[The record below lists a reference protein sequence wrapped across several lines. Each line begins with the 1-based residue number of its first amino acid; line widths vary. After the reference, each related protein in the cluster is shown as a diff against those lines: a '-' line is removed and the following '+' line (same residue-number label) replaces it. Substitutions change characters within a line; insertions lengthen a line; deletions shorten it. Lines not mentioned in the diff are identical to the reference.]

1 MAGIL
6 ASTKMEKTEPGYLVR
21 FLGASLA
28 LALCLLLVRSR
39 LIHFLSLHG
48 LPQDIKL
55 PLLAGL
61 AGYYDFVYVAALT
74 AVFLALTAIARR
86 NQTVQRMIYAVFV
99 VVGVFS
105 LLLAMANVRIV
116 AIFGSPLTYSWL
128 YYSDF
133 LRGQDARNAIVEAL
147 TVKRLLLGAAMVALF
162 LASSRI
168 LAFGL
173 RAAIRRVG
181 ARALAAIAI
190 PLLLLYFP
198 IAGARVRRSG
208 WREHKLKNPV
218 VAFVRSMVVAGR
230 SPSLLT
236 MPTSFGSQDFEPLAA
251 EPERSSRAP
260 RGGDPVR
267 NVLIVVL
274 ESVAAEYL
282 QPYGGRYPVTPTLQT
297 LQSRA
302 ALFESIYTPA
312 PYTTSSL
319 AALLLSIYPSV
330 VQKDF
335 IKENPSVSFPSLSS
349 VLQARGY
356 RTAYF
361 GSADARFL
369 NTGAFLSH
377 HGFDVVRDYRS
388 VPCSGALL
396 RASTPNWPLLDG
408 IDDECTAD
416 ALVGWIA
423 EAPERPFFAVFWT
436 MMTHYPYFASE
447 PASDFGVHNAYFNRY
462 LNALQHD
469 DLVIA
474 KVMRSL
480 EERGLDRSTLVAV
493 VGDHGEAFG
502 RHGYSS
508 HGTNVYEE
516 NVHVPLLLIQ
526 PNRFHGERYPD
537 VGGIIDLAPTI
548 LDLLDIPPPRL
559 WQGRSLWSPTRT
571 GRAYFASW
579 LSDFR
584 LGYREGNR
592 KIIYHAGD
600 NRFEVFDLL
609 HDPVEATNLAAHEP
623 ATIVAAKERL
633 AAWVQYQDR
642 MMRSLFSKE
651 PRSAPE
657 DPASRPPE
665 PRR

>member
-1 MAGIL
+1 MAETL
-6 ASTKMEKTEPGYLVR
+6 ASAKTEKTEPDDLVR
-21 FLGASLA
+21 LLGASLA
-28 LALCLLLVRSR
+28 LALCLLLVRSQ
-39 LIHFLSLHG
+39 LIPFLSLHG
-48 LPQDIKL
+48 LPRDLKI
-55 PLLAGL
+55 PLLALL
-61 AGYYDFVYVAALT
+61 AGYDDFVYVAALT
-74 AVFLALTAIARR
+74 AVFLALTVMARR
-86 NQTVQRMIYAVFV
+86 NQGAQRVIYAVFV
-99 VVGVFS
+99 VVGTLS

-116 AIFGSPLTYSWL
+116 AIFRSPLTYSWL

-133 LRGQDARNAIVEAL
+133 LRGQDARNAILEAL
-147 TVKRLLLGAAMVALF
+147 TVKRLLVGAAMVALF
-162 LASSRI
+162 LALSRA
-168 LAFGL
+168 LALGL
-173 RAAIRRVG
+173 RAAVRRVG
-181 ARALAAIAI
+181 ARPLAAIAI
-190 PLLLLYFP
+190 CLLLLYFP
-198 IAGARVRRSG
+198 IARVGVRRIG

-218 VAFVRSMVVAGR
+218 VAFLRSAIVAGQA
-230 SPSLLT
+230 PALLT
-236 MPTSFGSQDFEPLAA
+236 LPTSVGSQDFEPLAA
-251 EPERSSRAP
+251 GPERASRAP

-282 QPYGGRYPVTPTLQT
+282 QPYGGRHPVTPTLQA

-302 ALFESIYTPA
+302 ALFESIYAPA
-312 PYTTSSL
+312 PYTTTSL
-319 AALLLSIYPSV
+319 AALLLSLYPSV
-330 VQKDF
+330 VQKDLL
-335 IKENPSVSFPSLSS
+335 KQNPSVSFPSLSS

-361 GSADARFL
+361 GSSDHRFQSIG
-369 NTGAFLSH
+369 TFLSH
-377 HGFDVVRDYRS
+377 QGFDVVRDYRS
-388 VPCSGALL
+388 FPCSGTIL

-423 EAPERPFFAVFWT
+423 ESSDRPFFAVFWT
-436 MMTHYPYFASE
+436 MMTHYPYFASA
-447 PASDFGVHNAYFNRY
+447 PASDFGVRNAYFNRY

-502 RHGYSS
+502 RHGQSS

-526 PNRFHGERYPD
+526 PGRFHGERYPE

-559 WQGRSLWSPTRT
+559 WQGRSLWSPART
-571 GRAYFASW
+571 GRTYFASW

-600 NRFEVFDLL
+600 DRFEVFDLL
-609 HDPVEATNLAAHEP
+609 HDPAEKTNLAAREP
-623 ATIVAAKERL
+623 ATTAEAKERL

-642 MMRSLFSKE
+642 MTRSLS
-651 PRSAPE
+651 SG
-657 DPASRPPE
+657 PA